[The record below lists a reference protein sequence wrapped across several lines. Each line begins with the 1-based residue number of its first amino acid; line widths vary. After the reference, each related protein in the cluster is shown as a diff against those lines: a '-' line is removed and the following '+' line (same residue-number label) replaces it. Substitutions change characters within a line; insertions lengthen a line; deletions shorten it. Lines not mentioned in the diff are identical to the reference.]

1 MPLILLSI
9 LWIATILY
17 TVKGIFERKDIEQNT
32 QLLWTILIVVAPVL
46 GLVIYYLLGVE
57 RRN

>member
-9 LWIATILY
+9 LWIAAILY

>member
-9 LWIATILY
+9 LWIAAIIY
-17 TVKGIFERKDIEQNT
+17 TVKGIFERKDMEQNT